1 MAGRIPDSFIDGLLA
16 RVDIV
21 ELIGARVPLKR
32 KGKEYTACCPFHD
45 ERTPSF
51 YVSPTKQFY
60 HCFGCGA
67 HGTPIKFLMEY
78 DRLEFVDAVEELAKR
93 LGLEV
98 PRESGSGR
106 EAPREGQDLY
116 AALDAAQK
124 YFQRELT
131 TSDVAKRYL
140 DQRGLDAATI
150 EKFGI
155 GWAPEGWSGL
165 IDALGKGDARRIEL
179 LDKAGLLSKNDS
191 GRTYDKFRG
200 RVMFPIHD
208 RRGRVIAFGGRVIE
222 KDDGPKYL
230 NSPETALFHKGRELY
245 GLWHARQAHSKVPK
259 LIVVEGYMDVV
270 SLWQFG
276 INTAVATLGTAT
288 TPDHAE
294 LLFRNAADVY
304 FCFDGD
310 AAGRR
315 AAWKGLDSVLPR
327 MTDGRQ
333 AFFLFLP
340 EGEDPDTLVRAQGA
354 AALDAALASAQ
365 PLSEFFFTQLSL
377 DVDLGSADGKARLA
391 ERAKAYIARIPDGE
405 FRDRMQALLV
415 QRTEIGFHASAKL
428 GDFTRELVEL
438 GSQIQR
444 DALDLSRG
452 KVPDGYLVSA
462 PMRPSTGGL
471 YGSRPYGAGA
481 NHTGSRG
488 DTTGASRGYG
498 TGGRKPRTAA
508 DRILASLPTLSAPRP
523 AGVDTRRSLV
533 RSAISLLLARPDLAS
548 DVTDLDWIET
558 LEQPGVLLFVELVRT
573 LQARP
578 GMSTGALLEAFS
590 EHAQAES
597 LQKLAAQPM
606 AVDDAGLAEDFRG
619 SVIKLRDQA
628 INQRLDWLKS
638 QPMLDES
645 GKAELRALLA
655 YRR

>member
-16 RVDIV
+16 RVDIA
-21 ELIGARVPLKR
+21 ELIGSRVPLKR

-51 YVSPTKQFY
+51 YVSPAKQFY

-67 HGTPIKFLMEY
+67 HGTAIKFLMEY

-98 PRESGSGR
+98 PREAGGR
-106 EAPREGQDLY
+106 EQPRDGQDLY

-124 YFQRELT
+124 YFQRELAN
-131 TSDVAKRYL
+131 SDAAKRYL
-140 DQRGLDAATI
+140 DKRGLDAATI

-155 GWAPEGWSGL
+155 GWAPEGWNGL
-165 IDALGKGDARRIEL
+165 IEALGKNDARRIDL

-245 GLWHARQAHSKVPK
+245 GLWHARQAHSRIPR

-270 SLWQFG
+270 SLWQYG
-276 INTAVATLGTAT
+276 ITTAVATLGTAT

-294 LLFRNAADVY
+294 LLFRNSADVF

-315 AAWKGLDSVLPR
+315 AAWKALESVLPR

-340 EGEDPDTLVRAQGA
+340 DGEDPDSLVRAQGA
-354 AALDAALASAQ
+354 QALDAALGAAQ
-365 PLSEFFFTQLSL
+365 PLSEFFFAQLAL

-428 GDFTRELVEL
+428 SEYTRELTEL
-438 GSQIQR
+438 SQQIQR

-452 KVPDGYLVSA
+452 NVPDGYLVSV
-462 PMRPSTGGL
+462 PQLG
-471 YGSRPYGAGA
+471 GAG
-481 NHTGSRG
+481 GSTTRRG
-488 DTTGASRGYG
+488 DGRG
-498 TGGRKPRTAA
+498 RRPRTAA
-508 DRILASLPTLSAPRP
+508 EKILAELPTLSAPRP
-523 AGVDTRRSLV
+523 AGVDHRRSLV
-533 RSAISLLLARPDLAS
+533 RTAISLLLNRPDLAA
-548 DVTDLDWIET
+548 DVANLDWIEH
-558 LEQPGVLLFVELVRT
+558 LDQPGVPLFVELVRYS
-573 LQARP
+573 QSRP
-578 GMSTGALLEAFS
+578 GLSTGSLLDAYADHPQADALG
-590 EHAQAES
+590 
-597 LQKLAAQPM
+597 KLAVQPI
-606 AVDDAGLAEDFRG
+606 AGDESGQHADFRG
-619 SVIKLRDQA
+619 CVIKLQQQA
-628 INQRLDWLKS
+628 IEQRLVWLKS
-638 QPMLDES
+638 QPVLDDA
-645 GKAELRALLA
+645 GKAELRELLA
-655 YRR
+655 LRR